1 MSNWKLM
8 VTVAVHRNQII
19 AWDNLNRDETMN
31 SIKFL
36 EFLQNVL
43 APAIRRIRLRH
54 PIILMDNSRVHFTDE
69 ILEYIDAQGWEIL
82 EHPPW

>member
-1 MSNWKLM
+1 M

-31 SIKFL
+31 SIKIL
-36 EFLQNVL
+36 EFLQKVL
-43 APAIRRIRLRH
+43 APAIQRIRLRH

-69 ILEYIDAQGWEIL
+69 ILE
-82 EHPPW
+82 